1 MSIEDLLLQPEQID
15 AMHAA
20 FVIGCAKLRLRLGS
34 SESDRVALKIVE
46 LAKEGERDSKRL
58 AELALSNIDKKLG
71 T

>member
-20 FVIGCAKLRLRLGS
+20 FVIACAKLRLRLGS

-58 AELALSNIDKKLG
+58 AELAMLKIDKKLG